1 MKIVFLCNN
10 FKSLNGVER
19 VWSQKLSLLAEQ
31 KEYDVYLITYNQYG
45 APFSFPISDKV
56 HHIDLATRYISR
68 CSFHGIYQYVD
79 RYKSERFYRKKLNET
94 LKLLAPDIIVCA
106 DLQVSDLKAV
116 LSSSV
121 HAVRIV
127 ECHCGRSAYFEDI
140 NKYNSSLT
148 RLKEWI
154 LKKQLLSAIQK
165 FDKIVVMTEAERME
179 WNLKDKVV
187 NIPNMLVTYPE
198 QEPDRPHAQKRVI
211 SVGRYAYQK
220 GYDLLLKS
228 WRLVEKKHPDWSLHI
243 YGSNDGGIGDYQR
256 LQENVRLFRINNV
269 FLHQATDEIYS
280 CYAKSDIY
288 VMSSRYESFGL
299 VLIEAM
305 SCGLPV
311 ISFDCKYGPRSVIR
325 NKETGLLVPFGD
337 IKEMATAICS
347 MIEHDKERQ
356 RMAANARQ
364 EIQKYNAENIMPLWY
379 AFYESFVKDCLSRKK

>member
-1 MKIVFLCNN
+1 MKIAFVCNN

-19 VWSQKLSLLAEQ
+19 IWSLKLSHLAELRDY
-31 KEYDVYLITYNQYG
+31 EIYLITYNQYG
-45 APFSFPISDKV
+45 DPLSFPISDNV

-79 RYKSERFYRKKLNET
+79 RYKSEIFFRKKLNHLLE
-94 LKLLAPDIIVCA
+94 KLAPDILVCA
-106 DLQVSDLKAV
+106 DLHVSDMKAV

-140 NKYNSSLT
+140 KKYNSFFK
-148 RLKEWI
+148 RLKERI
-154 LKKQLLSAIQK
+154 LKNQLLSAIRK
-165 FDKIVVMTEAERME
+165 FDKIVVMTEEERME

-198 QEPDRPHAQKRVI
+198 QEPDRSHAQKRVI

-220 GYDLLLKS
+220 GYDMLLES
-228 WRLVEKKHPDWSLHI
+228 WRLVEGTHPDWSLHI
-243 YGSNDGGIGDYQR
+243 YGSHDGGVGDYKR
-256 LQENVRLFRINNV
+256 LQEQIKRHNICNV
-269 FLHQATDEIYS
+269 FLHQSTYDVYS
-280 CYAKSDIY
+280 CYAESDFY
-288 VMSSRYESFGL
+288 VMSSRFESFGL

-311 ISFDCKYGPRSVIR
+311 ISFDCKYGPPSIIQ
-325 NKETGLLVPFGD
+325 NGKTGMLVPQGD

-347 MIEHDKERQ
+347 MIEHDEERQ
-356 RMAANARQ
+356 RMAVNARQ
-364 EIQKYNAENIMPLWY
+364 ESKNYHPQNIIPIWY
-379 AFYESFVKDCLSRKK
+379 EFYESLVANRSIGS

>member
-31 KEYDVYLITYNQYG
+31 KEYNVYLITYNQYG
-45 APFSFPISDKV
+45 DPLSFPISENV

-68 CSFHGIYQYVD
+68 CSFHGIYQYID
-79 RYKSERFYRKKLNET
+79 RYKSERFFRKKLNDALES
-94 LKLLAPDIIVCA
+94 LSPDIIVCA
-106 DLQVSDLKAV
+106 DLHVSDLKAV
-116 LSSSV
+116 LFSSV

-140 NKYNSSLT
+140 NKYNSFLT
-148 RLKEWI
+148 RLKERI
-154 LKKQLLSAIQK
+154 LKKQLLSAIRK

-220 GYDLLLKS
+220 GYDILLES
-228 WRLVEKKHPDWSLHI
+228 WRLVEKTHPDWSLHI
-243 YGSNDGGIGDYQR
+243 YGSHDGGVGDYKR
-256 LQENVRLFRINNV
+256 LQEHVDDYKIGNV
-269 FLHQATDEIYS
+269 FLHQSTNDIYS
-280 CYAKSDIY
+280 CYAESDFY
-288 VMSSRYESFGL
+288 VMSSRFESFGL

-311 ISFDCKYGPRSVIR
+311 ISFDCKYGPKSIIQ
-325 NKETGLLVPFGD
+325 KGETGMLVPQGD
-337 IKEMATAICS
+337 IKEMAKAICL
-347 MIEHDKERQ
+347 MIENDEGRQ
-356 RMAANARQ
+356 RMAVNARQ
-364 EIQKYNAENIMPLWY
+364 ESKKYHLQNIMPIWHE
-379 AFYESFVKDCLSRKK
+379 FYESLVANRSIGS